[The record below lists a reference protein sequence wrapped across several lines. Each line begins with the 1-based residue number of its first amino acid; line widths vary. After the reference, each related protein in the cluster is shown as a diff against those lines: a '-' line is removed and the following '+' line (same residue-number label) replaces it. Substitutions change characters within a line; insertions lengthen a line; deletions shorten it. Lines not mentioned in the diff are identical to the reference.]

1 MAHTGKEDVHVI
13 AVANLEQRC
22 NNQLEDEACIVAGF
36 NEDHMRVVALA
47 TLKLGY

>member
-22 NNQLEDEACIVAGF
+22 NNQLEDEARVVAGV
-36 NEDHMRVVALA
+36 NEDRVRVVALA
-47 TLKLGY
+47 TLELGY